1 VCDGLKVSWEKV
13 GVLSRCSQATPIVC
27 EVEIEFAVA
36 FDVVVVAG
44 LEYSGTSDGFTFC
57 SGSRQKTL
65 SHLLCFYV
73 EGDVKCGKRMHQ
85 NVFWI

>member
-1 VCDGLKVSWEKV
+1 MCDGLKVSWEKV
-13 GVLSRCSQATPIVC
+13 GLLSRCFQATPIVG

-44 LEYSGTSDGFTFC
+44 LAYAVPLTVSPSVVGRERKPFHICCAVILRGN
-57 SGSRQKTL
+57 
-65 SHLLCFYV
+65 
-73 EGDVKCGKRMHQ
+73 VKCGKRMHQ